1 MARRVAGRIRR
12 GVTGTAAAA
21 VAVAMLTASQP
32 PSPVAQEVTGQ
43 PDVSLPG
50 DAYYY
55 TALPPLSVRG
65 GTLPPRRP
73 APAVTDGTEDGAVP
87 AIVLDAYRKAEAAVA
102 RSTPSCALRWQLL
115 AAIGQVESAQAR
127 GGRVDRSGTTYAPIR
142 GPRLDGNGFAT
153 IHDTDDG
160 AYDGDTA
167 YDRAVGP
174 MQFIPST
181 WARWGSDGNGDGS
194 ADPHNVYDAALAA
207 GRYLCAGGRVLS
219 DPDDLDRA
227 VLSYNRS
234 REYLRVV
241 RSWFA
246 YFLNGHIPDGSGWGG
261 LYGDGLSGG
270 SDAGPAGAAPSSAPP
285 ARPRSP
291 RPRTGT
297 SPSVAPAPS
306 AASKPTPAPTP
317 TRSPEPSPTPSFT
330 PPPAVTTPGTG
341 IGLPD
346 DPVLPTTG
354 PLTP

>member
-12 GVTGTAAAA
+12 GVAGTAAAA
-21 VAVAMLTASQP
+21 VAVAVLTASQP

-43 PDVSLPG
+43 PDAAPPG

-65 GTLPPRRP
+65 ALPPRRP
-73 APAVTDGTEDGAVP
+73 APAVAVETGGGAVP
-87 AIVLDAYRKAEAAVA
+87 ATVLDAYRRAEAAVA
-102 RSTPSCALRWQLL
+102 RSTPRCALRWQLL

-127 GGRVDRSGTTYAPIR
+127 GGRVDQSGTTYAPIR
-142 GPRLDGNGFAT
+142 GPRLDGDGFAT

-160 AYDGDTA
+160 AYDGDTS

-181 WARWGSDGNGDGS
+181 WARWGADGNGDGG

-234 REYLRVV
+234 REYLRTV
-241 RSWFA
+241 RSWYA
-246 YFLNGHIPDGSGWGG
+246 YFLDGHVPDGSGWGG
-261 LYGDGLSGG
+261 RYGDGPGEAG
-270 SDAGPAGAAPSSAPP
+270 DAGPVEAAPSGAAPG
-285 ARPRSP
+285 RPVGS

-297 SPSVAPAPS
+297 SPSVAPAPP
-306 AASKPTPAPTP
+306 ATAKPKPAPTP
-317 TRSPEPSPTPSFT
+317 SRSPEPSPTPSFT

-341 IGLPD
+341 VGLPD
-346 DPVLPTTG
+346 GPVLPAPG